1 MFLSKKHL
9 SRRTVLKGAGATI
22 ALPLLDAMIPA
33 GTALAQTVAAPS
45 PRLGF
50 VYFPHGALQEYWTPV
65 QTGRDFDFP
74 FILKP
79 LEPLRDYVT
88 VVSGLRNKG
97 GESASPHG
105 IIEETWLSCVS
116 PRSRDAKTGGGVTAD
131 QLAARHLG
139 KDTPLPSLELCGE
152 PGGMIAF
159 RTPQQPLPMASN
171 PRTACYGMFGQGDT
185 NQERPA
191 ILHTPSSLLDYVRE
205 STATLRRSL
214 DVGDR
219 ARVSDYLDSVREIER
234 RVQKLEEN
242 AKSLGDLPGAPLGP
256 PEDFGELLDIQ
267 FEMIAL
273 SWQTNRTRVA
283 TMKMVEEASMRTYPN
298 LDVHEAFH
306 PTSHWGGFP
315 DRVANLRKIQAYHTA
330 VFAKFVARL
339 ADMREGTGSV
349 LDSSIVLFGS
359 NMANS
364 DAHNNDPLPQAL
376 IGKGGGLKGNQHL
389 HYPQDTPHANILV
402 TMLSRAGVPSQDIEK
417 FADSTGPFL
426 DV

>member
-1 MFLSKKHL
+1 MFVFGKKL

-33 GTALAQTVAAPS
+33 RTALAQTVAAPTS
-45 PRLGF
+45 RLGF
-50 VYFPHGALQEYWTPV
+50 VYFPHGALQEEWTPARS
-65 QTGRDFDFP
+65 GRDFDFP

-79 LEPLRDYVT
+79 LEPFREHVT

-97 GESASPHG
+97 GESSSPHG
-105 IIEETWLSCVS
+105 IIEETWLNCVS
-116 PRSRDAKTGGGVTAD
+116 PRSRNAKTGVGVTVD
-131 QLAARHLG
+131 QIAARHLG
-139 KDTPLPSLELCGE
+139 KDTSLPSLELCGE
-152 PGGMIAF
+152 PGGMISF
-159 RTPQQPLPMASN
+159 RTPGQPLPMESN
-171 PRTACYGMFGQGDT
+171 PRKAFYAMFGQGDT
-185 NQERPA
+185 KEERQA
-191 ILHTPSSLLDYVRE
+191 ILSTTGSLLDYVRDA
-205 STATLRRSL
+205 TASLNRRL
-214 DVGDR
+214 DAADR
-219 ARVSDYLDSVREIER
+219 ARVSDYLDSVREIEQ

-242 AKSLGDLPGAPLGP
+242 ARSLDELPGAPLGP

-315 DRVANLRKIQAYHTA
+315 DRIANLRKIQNYHTA
-330 VFAKFVARL
+330 VFAKFVKRL
-339 ADMREGTGSV
+339 HDMREGNGSV
-349 LDSSIVLFGS
+349 LDQSIILFGS

-376 IGKGGGLKGNQHL
+376 IGRGGGVKGNQHL
-389 HYPQDTPHANILV
+389 AYKQDTPHANILV
-402 TMLSRAGVPSQDIEK
+402 TMLDRAGVPAQEIEK
-417 FADSTGPFL
+417 FADNTGTFTE
-426 DV
+426 V